1 MLQLC
6 FKGGKM
12 EGILYGVGIGPGD
25 PELLTLKAVRIIK
38 ESDIIAVPAKEAAS
52 CTAYQIALKAVPQM
66 ADKPV
71 LTLPVPMTTD
81 KEKLDASYE
90 EGSLKLQKA
99 LEKGKKVALLN
110 LGDPTIYGTCMKFYE
125 RIVKA
130 GGNAEI
136 VNGVPSFCAV
146 AGALGIALS
155 AEKEKI
161 HILPG
166 YYCLSD
172 VEAYGDTRIL
182 MKSGGRVD
190 EVKTQLVKLEE
201 AGKIKACA
209 VTDCGMESQEICR
222 DIRKL
227 DEKAGY
233 FTTIVI
239 KEQGK

>member
-1 MLQLC
+1 M
-6 FKGGKM
+6 K
-12 EGILYGVGIGPGD
+12 GILYGVGIGPGD
-25 PELLTLKAVRIIK
+25 PELLTLKAVRIIM

-71 LTLPVPMTTD
+71 LTLPVPMTAD
-81 KEKLDASYE
+81 KEKLDAGYE

-125 RIVKA
+125 KIVKS
-130 GGNAEI
+130 GWDAEI

-146 AGALGIALS
+146 AGALGTALS
-155 AEKEKI
+155 AGKEEI

-166 YYCLSD
+166 YDCLSEA
-172 VEAYGDTRIL
+172 EAYGDTRIL
-182 MKSGGRVD
+182 MKSGKNVN
-190 EVKTQLVKLEE
+190 EVKARLVRLEE
-201 AGKIKACA
+201 EGKIKACA

-227 DEKAGY
+227 NEKAGY
-233 FTTIVI
+233 FTTIII
-239 KEQGK
+239 KEQGN

>member
-1 MLQLC
+1 MD
-6 FKGGKM
+6 
-12 EGILYGVGIGPGD
+12 GILYGVGIGPGD
-25 PELLTLKAVRIIK
+25 PELLTLKAVRIIE
-38 ESDIIAVPAKEAAS
+38 ESDVIAIPAKETAS

-71 LTLPVPMTTD
+71 LPLPVPMTMD

-90 EGSLKLQKA
+90 EGASKLQEALKA
-99 LEKGKKVALLN
+99 GKKVALLN

-125 RIVKA
+125 RVVSA
-130 GGNAEI
+130 GWKAEI

-166 YYCLSD
+166 YYCLS
-172 VEAYGDTRIL
+172 EMEGYSDTRIL

-190 EVKTQLVKLEE
+190 EVKARLVKLEE
-201 AGKIKACA
+201 EGKGKAFA

-222 DIRKL
+222 DIRNL
-227 DEKAGY
+227 DEKVGY

-239 KEQGK
+239 KGQE